1 MWQIIIGFILI
12 LIIPLFLS
20 YPYFIAGD
28 TVGAVSRI
36 TSPGSIILI
45 IIGIIF
51 VIWGIKKLMD
61 E

>member
-20 YPYFIAGD
+20 YPYYIAGD

>member
-28 TVGAVSRI
+28 TAGAVSRI
-36 TSPGSIILI
+36 TSLGSIILI

>member
-51 VIWGIKKLMD
+51 IIWGIKKLMD

>member
-1 MWQIIIGFILI
+1 MWQIIICFILI

-51 VIWGIKKLMD
+51 IIWGIKKLMD